1 MKVNDPKNIL
11 SVEILVRILSDFDGF
26 PESPAVS
33 RAVVLPLRA
42 SLTISALQA
51 VFVKPVR
58 HRENKRDMKRPS
70 NRSRWRKIPFPTYK
84 IFSESNTCWIVL
96 WGGVKKNQRRAL
108 GCVVCCVVFNAPHL
122 LLIPS

>member
-11 SVEILVRILSDFDGF
+11 SVKILVRILSDFDGF
-26 PESPAVS
+26 PESPAV
-33 RAVVLPLRA
+33 RWVVLSLRA

-58 HRENKRDMKRPS
+58 HRENKRDIKRPS

-84 IFSESNTCWIVL
+84 IFSKSNTCWIVL
-96 WGGVKKNQRRAL
+96 WEGLRKIREE
-108 GCVVCCVVFNAPHL
+108 H
-122 LLIPS
+122 